1 MLERK
6 ILKHTKILMRQR
18 YFTHDISIVA
28 DSKLY
33 NKGPFIFYE
42 IGGAGGIEGGA
53 MKKKTG
59 LKGGAIQKNIVC
71 KGGSLKK
78 LP

>member
-1 MLERK
+1 MELHVSCPLGTTRLVPQEKFPRK
-6 ILKHTKILMRQR
+6 P
-18 YFTHDISIVA
+18 
-28 DSKLY
+28 Y
-33 NKGPFIFYE
+33 NKSFKGPFIFYE
-42 IGGAGGIEGGA
+42 IGGAGGIEGGGHE
-53 MKKKTG
+53 KKTG